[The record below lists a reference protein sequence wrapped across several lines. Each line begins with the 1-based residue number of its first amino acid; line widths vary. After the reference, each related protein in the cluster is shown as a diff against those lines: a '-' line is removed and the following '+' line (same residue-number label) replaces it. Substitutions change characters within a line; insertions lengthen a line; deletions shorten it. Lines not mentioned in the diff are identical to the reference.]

1 MTENNTQAARQT
13 ATRRFAK
20 DKKAWAEAREKGI
33 AARKAA
39 RAAREDGFA
48 VSGAEYRSI
57 LARYTNASPGSG
69 TKASKLNGLIHNEE
83 TSSSLV
89 RRWIEE
95 NAIDQV
101 RNRHRTLSAALLTN
115 VCKQCSGERI
125 LHERYGLGV
134 DLIRAASLF
143 EAECERLRRLNTPC
157 PPSGERALWDEVVRR
172 EAARQI
178 SDFKH
183 GRRATPPRFMP
194 LADGTTSNPKTP
206 GTAKACGGYD
216 VWKAFLGR
224 LDPDAALQGFHVDPD
239 GDDAEWTPTDG
250 VDHTSKPVI
259 DADWLASHHATPA
272 AALGLERPDASPRL
286 ARLYLVLGDITLAR
300 RVDAMADPSERVR
313 DILRGLGLTDREAR
327 TGVRFEL
334 LMRRYP
340 KADRLKA
347 WNHACANTGVHHAAP
362 GRAALRRYMSHVADA
377 VNNAEALVAA
387 SPVA

>member
-1 MTENNTQAARQT
+1 MRGTGW
-13 ATRRFAK
+13 
-20 DKKAWAEAREKGI
+20 AW
-33 AARKAA
+33 
-39 RAAREDGFA
+39 
-48 VSGAEYRSI
+48 
-57 LARYTNASPGSG
+57 
-69 TKASKLNGLIHNEE
+69 
-83 TSSSLV
+83 TSSAPPPCS
-89 RRWIEE
+89 RPS
-95 NAIDQV
+95 ASGSAGST
-101 RNRHRTLSAALLTN
+101 RHR
-115 VCKQCSGERI
+115 
-125 LHERYGLGV
+125 
-134 DLIRAASLF
+134 
-143 EAECERLRRLNTPC
+143 
-157 PPSGERALWDEVVRR
+157 PPSGTRALWDEVVRR

-183 GRRATPPRFMP
+183 GRRTTPPRFMP

-206 GTAKACGGYD
+206 GTVKACGGYD

-334 LMRRYP
+334 LMRRHRGRQAQGLEP
-340 KADRLKA
+340 RLRQHGRPPCGA
-347 WNHACANTGVHHAAP
+347 GPRRAAP
-362 GRAALRRYMSHVADA
+362 LHVPCGGRGEQRRGSSRRQPRGLM
-377 VNNAEALVAA
+377 
-387 SPVA
+387 